1 MAPEARLRPAQSRGC
16 STFNL
21 QALLDPLPV
30 DRLRGFGGKL
40 GEILRG
46 GRPELGLPGYESAG
60 AIRRAGT
67 AAVARVLR
75 GEWPHPGVPREG
87 SNPRPALT
95 RAAGQPLS
103 ARVRAAR
110 ACRREGRGG
119 VAARV
124 RPGRR
129 ARRGEAPRQAG
140 GQLQELRRS
149 ARRGARP
156 ARHQGDARGVGDGA
170 GSKGRLVDPEGA
182 APPVAVALP
191 RSDELDCSP
200 PRPQVNELAGD
211 VGARLEQEAE
221 DNGRAP
227 TQLVASLRFETDET
241 GAIPHRSRPDR
252 PDLLG
257 RLGHPDLPDLP
268 AGNQWT
274 AARSRRGPL
283 RYPHH
288 GAAAV
293 AKEGMALLLRLAV
306 RPLL

>member
-1 MAPEARLRPAQSRGC
+1 MRGVRLLAAALVAADG
-16 STFNL
+16 L
-21 QALLDPLPV
+21 QGRQTPRRASCRV
-30 DRLRGFGGKL
+30 RAGAGFGAPKK
-40 GEILRG
+40 
-46 GRPELGLPGYESAG
+46 
-60 AIRRAGT
+60 AGT
-67 AAVARVLR
+67 TKARRKRPRPPPRAAPA
-75 GEWPHPGVPREG
+75 
-87 SNPRPALT
+87 RPALDKW
-95 RAAGQPLS
+95 GLP
-103 ARVRAAR
+103 
-110 ACRREGRGG
+110 
-119 VAARV
+119 VAE
-124 RPGRR
+124 P
-129 ARRGEAPRQAG
+129 EDEDAPRD
-140 GQLQELRRS
+140 L
-149 ARRGARP
+149 GARK
-156 ARHQGDARGVGDGA
+156 V
-170 GSKGRLVDPEGA
+170 SLE

-241 GAIPHRSRPDR
+241 GATSHRSRPDR

-257 RLGHPDLPDLP
+257 RLGHPDHPDLP